1 MKYLISVLV
10 LCSACTSLLRTPAM
24 QELSPEQTKPLGA
37 VVDQQN
43 INLSLRSKYASR
55 VQVYFYK
62 KAFGSAEAASYL
74 LEKTGEDLWQAHISI
89 NELEQKGLGTIDY
102 QGKKYP
108 GYLYGYRLWGP
119 NWVYDSGWK
128 PGSDLGFKSDVD
140 ELGNRFNPNKLILD
154 PYAKELSHDPVGF
167 SINGA
172 TPFTDNSVYA
182 TGPKFR
188 NIDSGDFAPK
198 AVIWSL
204 KNQKALNPS
213 SNLSK
218 RALKDEII
226 YEVHLRG
233 FTKNDPSVPKKLRG
247 TYSGAALKAG
257 YLKSIGVTA
266 VEFLP
271 IHETVNEQNDTEPNS
286 TNGDN
291 YWGYM
296 TLNYFSP
303 DRRYSS
309 DKSPGGPTREF
320 QAMVETFHKNGIKV
334 YLDVVY
340 NHTAEGGLW
349 NNDPQTAL
357 LWSWRG
363 IDNPSY
369 YLLTEKNDFY
379 WQDMTGCGNHFNAGH
394 KLAANLIIDSL
405 SYWKNEMG
413 VDGFRFDLAPPLGT
427 TCDQNCY
434 KFSTTDPNTVLNRA
448 VKLNTDL
455 IAEPWAIGAFE
466 LGRFPSGWAE
476 WNGRYRDTIR
486 EAQNKRGFS
495 NITPADLMTR
505 IAGSDDL
512 FNRGWR
518 KPWQSI
524 NFIAAHDGFTL
535 RDIYSYNERMNNQ
548 PWPFGES
555 DGGESNN
562 NSWDQ
567 RSGNQSDEQVKLA
580 QRQAA
585 RTGFAFLMLSAGTPM
600 ITGGDEFY
608 RTQYGNN
615 NVYNLDSEKNW
626 LDWSWQNSK
635 AGVEQGFHK
644 FASTMM
650 QFRNAHPA
658 LRREN
663 FFTGQDQNQN
673 GLKDIEWLNEQGR
686 EANDQDKFDV
696 KKAFVAYRIDATE
709 AGESTRSILVA
720 YNFGENF
727 ITMNLPSAVD
737 GHRWYRVADT
747 ASWFESENNIK
758 SQGQE
763 DSLNERTYG
772 IHPKSILLLIEK

>member
-1 MKYLISVLV
+1 MRNAILICLLISMLFSAA
-10 LCSACTSLLRTPAM
+10 CSSFLRAPAN
-24 QELSPEQTKPLGA
+24 EALGA
-37 VVDQQN
+37 NETLGVTIEN
-43 INLSLRSKYASR
+43 AELKLRLRSKNATR

-62 KAFGSAEAASYL
+62 KADDSIEAVSYVLEKNQSEVWQVTIPEAAL
-74 LEKTGEDLWQAHISI
+74 KER
-89 NELEQKGLGTIDY
+89 GLGLINY
-102 QGKKYP
+102 QGKTFA
-108 GYLYGYRLWGP
+108 GFLYGYRLWGP
-119 NWVYDSGWK
+119 NWNFDSNWK
-128 PGSDLGFKSDVD
+128 PGSSFGFKSDVD
-140 ELGNRFNPNKLILD
+140 EDGNRFNPNKLLID
-154 PYAKELSHDPVGF
+154 PYAKELSHDPV
-167 SINGA
+167 A
-172 TPFTDNSVYA
+172 DNSVYA
-182 TGPKFR
+182 SGPKYR
-188 NIDSGDFAPK
+188 NIDSAPYVPK
-198 AVIWSL
+198 GIIWDL
-204 KNQKALNPS
+204 KNKEKNPPQS
-213 SNLSK
+213 LSVS
-218 RALKDEII
+218 RPLKDEII
-226 YEVHLRG
+226 YEVHVRG
-233 FTKNDPSVPKKLRG
+233 LTKADSSIPEKLRG
-247 TYSGAALKAG
+247 TYAGAARKAE
-257 YLKSIGVTA
+257 YLKSIGITA

-271 IHETVNEQNDTEPNS
+271 VHETVNDQNDIDPKS
-286 TNGDN
+286 TSGDN

-303 DRRYSS
+303 DRRYAA
-309 DKSPGGPTREF
+309 DKSPGGPSREF
-320 QAMVETFHKNGIKV
+320 KAMVEAFHKHGIKV

-379 WQDMTGCGNHFNAGH
+379 WQDMTGCGNHFNAGN
-394 KLAANLIIDSL
+394 KLTANLILDSL

-413 VDGFRFDLAPPLGT
+413 VDGFRFDLAPPLGN

-448 VKLNTDL
+448 VKLNADL

-476 WNGRYRDTIR
+476 WNGRYRDAIR
-486 EAQNKRGFS
+486 ETQNKRGFS

-548 PWPFGES
+548 PWPYGES

-562 NSWDQ
+562 HSWDQ
-567 RSGNQSDEQVKLA
+567 RTENQTDEQVKVA

-615 NVYNLDSEKNW
+615 NAYNLDSEKNW

-635 AGVEQGFHK
+635 DKTVQQFQK
-644 FASTMM
+644 FTSTIM

-658 LRREN
+658 LRPEN
-663 FFTGQDQNQN
+663 FYTGLDRNQN
-673 GLKDIEWLNEQGR
+673 GLKDIEWLNESGN
-686 EANDQDKFDV
+686 EAIDQNKFDAQ
-696 KKAFVAYRIDATE
+696 KGFVAYRIDATE

-727 ITMNLPSAVD
+727 IIMNLPSLAD

-747 ASWFESENNIK
+747 ASWFESGNNIK

-763 DSLNERTYG
+763 DFLNDRTYG
-772 IHPKSILLLIEK
+772 IHPKSIVLLIEK